1 MKFEWNSC
9 IYHPAI
15 LFFYHWLQIPESRM
29 KGIPSGYLIFF
40 YHWLQIPESHM
51 KRYISQVL
59 GVIIALLEDPEES
72 VQLTAVQCLLKVN
85 SLSSRYLYIFFTIIV

>member
-1 MKFEWNSC
+1 
-9 IYHPAI
+9 
-15 LFFYHWLQIPESRM
+15 
-29 KGIPSGYLIFF
+29 
-40 YHWLQIPESHM
+40 M

-85 SLSSRYLYIFFTIIV
+85 SLSSCYLYIFFTIIV